1 MFSYY
6 ILPTGYL
13 IVLFAFSLLKPIRF
27 VVTMYEFQGL
37 MIKSVVLAIFGL
49 FSQHSILTQFYGIWF
64 RVCKTKR
71 LVATEFY
78 FRSNLHCDLGWCR
91 QSLDEIIGNVVI
103 LKSSLIFHKLL
114 FILW

>member
-37 MIKSVVLAIFGL
+37 MIKSVVLGIFGL
-49 FSQHSILTQFYGIWF
+49 FSFFLLAGCLSKHSDYHNI
-64 RVCKTKR
+64 
-71 LVATEFY
+71 
-78 FRSNLHCDLGWCR
+78 
-91 QSLDEIIGNVVI
+91 
-103 LKSSLIFHKLL
+103 KSSL
-114 FILW
+114 

>member
-27 VVTMYEFQGL
+27 VVTMYEFQGI

-64 RVCKTKR
+64 
-71 LVATEFY
+71 
-78 FRSNLHCDLGWCR
+78 
-91 QSLDEIIGNVVI
+91 NVT
-103 LKSSLIFHKLL
+103 LIFSISRV
-114 FILW
+114 FIKTQGLP